1 MVTHPEDRCEKE
13 PYVVSYSCCSPYL
26 SSFIYLNSTTCLP
39 HCSQR
44 NSEEQF
50 WSCHSSTENLSLA
63 FCILRSAVQ
72 ISWLGLWGPFD
83 LAIAYL
89 SIIFLFFSPNSFPFF
104 IVHFIPYMVS
114 HGFESFHMLVYLSGA
129 PFHSLFN
136 SIPSLEAN

>member
-50 WSCHSSTENLSLA
+50 WSCHSSTFHWLFVSFRVQSIFLGLVYEVPLTWLLLTWASSFYFFPQILSPSLLSISYRTWFLMALSL
-63 FCILRSAVQ
+63 FTCWYIC
-72 ISWLGLWGPFD
+72 LGHPSTPSSTPF
-83 LAIAYL
+83 L
-89 SIIFLFFSPNSFPFF
+89 
-104 IVHFIPYMVS
+104 H
-114 HGFESFHMLVYLSGA
+114 
-129 PFHSLFN
+129 
-136 SIPSLEAN
+136 